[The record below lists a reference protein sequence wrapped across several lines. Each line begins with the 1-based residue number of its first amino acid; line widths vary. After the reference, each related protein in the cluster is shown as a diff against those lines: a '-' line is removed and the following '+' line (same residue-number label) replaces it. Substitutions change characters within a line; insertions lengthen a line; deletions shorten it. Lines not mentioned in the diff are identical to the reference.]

1 MGGNRASSK
10 EAFSYWLKNV
20 TYLVDS
26 REGLARVSRPAK
38 SSPVAED
45 DRDLIASGLLG
56 VELFSLA
63 TVNSED
69 RGRAVLCSCCL
80 LMRRDA
86 IEASDCFRSW
96 MNA

>member
-1 MGGNRASSK
+1 MHGIERRERNYSLFNDTK
-10 EAFSYWLKNV
+10 TKH
-20 TYLVDS
+20 TYLANS
-26 REGLARVSRPAK
+26 REGLARVSAPAN

-56 VELFSLA
+56 VELLSLA

-69 RGRAVLCSCCL
+69 EGRVVLCSCCL

-86 IEASDCFRSW
+86 IEASDCFRS
-96 MNA
+96 